1 MKKIILFLFVIFTVF
16 AEAKTIKAT
25 YKVSF
30 GIFGSIGKATALFE
44 VKDKRYHISVSA
56 KATGLAKVLS
66 GGRVESYES
75 KGRVVDGIL
84 VPDIYRGVTKT
95 NSKRSEKIYYFL
107 HKQKRVD
114 LLKIR
119 EKDGKESK
127 SEESLKYYADNDILT
142 LFFNIREFL
151 NDFHFRGKKVL
162 YAVGANKKDGRVDI
176 IAPSGERLKKLKS
189 DLGKKRGNFLIVFI
203 NQKIFA
209 SKRGELFLDINDEG
223 IVTKAVLKD
232 VILFGDIRGVLE
244 KVETD

>member
-1 MKKIILFLFVIFTVF
+1 MKKIILFLLIIFTTFVD
-16 AEAKTIKAT
+16 AKMIKAT

-30 GIFGSIGKATALFE
+30 GIFGSIGKATAIFE
-44 VKDKRYHISVSA
+44 VKDKKYHISISA

-75 KGRVVDGIL
+75 EGRVVDGVL
-84 VPDIYRGVTKT
+84 VPDIYKGVTKT

-127 SEESLKYYADNDILT
+127 SEESLKYYAKNDILS
-142 LFFNIREFL
+142 LFFNIKHFL

-176 IAPSGERLKKLKS
+176 IAPSGEQLKRLKD

-223 IVTKAVLKD
+223 MATKALLKD

-244 KVETD
+244 KVEKD